1 MAEPGE
7 LRGEIVDFSAVDQ
20 GEYDLASTA
29 LPQKPCQQ
37 SCYQLADEYAA
48 ADQLVQQIAV
58 TVLGGAK
65 GGRRGSA
72 LLTTVGLLDL
82 RGRA

>member
-29 LPQKPCQQ
+29 LPQMLCQQ
-37 SCYQLADEYAA
+37 SCDQLADEYAA
-48 ADQLVQQIAV
+48 ADQLVQQIAL